1 MSTHLVD
8 ELTAMDVVRDEDL
21 RPKLRLA
28 ALDEVTSLLLEH
40 RVLIGDRNELFV
52 AEALRVCDIRKVG
65 VTRLAELADHE
76 RLIQLK
82 QRIERF

>member
-8 ELTAMDVVRDEDL
+8 ELTAMDVVRDENL

-40 RVLIGDRNELFV
+40 RVLVRDVDELIV
-52 AEALRVCDIRKVG
+52 AEALSVRNVREVRVAS
-65 VTRLAELADHE
+65 LAELANNE
-76 RLIQLK
+76 WLVQLH
-82 QRIERF
+82 REG

>member
-1 MSTHLVD
+1 MIDLINESATVEVITCENLRPEL
-8 ELTAMDVVRDEDL
+8 ELTT
-21 RPKLRLA
+21 
-28 ALDEVTSLLLEH
+28 LDEVPSLLLEH

-76 RLIQLK
+76 RLIQLN
-82 QRIERF
+82 QRIERC